1 MNLLSQKYSK
11 YLEVLGNAERIKII
25 ELLMQKD
32 MCVKEINTHF
42 YAAQATISYHLAL
55 LKDVGFVSTKKEG
68 KFVYYSVDSNVIKSY
83 LKNFVNDFDL
93 CLR

>member
-1 MNLLSQKYSK
+1 MNLLSEKYSK
-11 YLEVLGNAERIKII
+11 YLEVLGNAERIKMI

-55 LKDVGFVSTKKEG
+55 LKEVGFVNTKKDG
-68 KFVYYSVDSNVIKSY
+68 KFVFYSIDSSAIKTY
-83 LKNFVNDFDL
+83 LKSFVSDFNL